1 VKVGDLVKYAH
12 PDSFNDY
19 GNQVGVIVEVNSW
32 ADKGAPDR
40 NFGINV
46 VVSWP
51 NGQIETFD
59 EYEIDIIEHV
69 S

>member
-1 VKVGDLVKYAH
+1 MKVGDLVKYAH

-59 EYEIDIIEHV
+59 EYEIDIIEYV

>member
-1 VKVGDLVKYAH
+1 MKVGDLVKYAH

-32 ADKGAPDR
+32 ADPGAPDR
-40 NFGINV
+40 NCGINV
-46 VVSWP
+46 AVSWP

-59 EYEIDIIEHV
+59 EYEIDIIEV
-69 S
+69 VQ

>member
-1 VKVGDLVKYAH
+1 MKVGDLVKYTH

-19 GNQVGVIVEVNSW
+19 GEQVGVILEVNTW
-32 ADKGAPDR
+32 LDKGAPDR

-59 EYEIDIIEHV
+59 EYEIDIIEHA